1 MLVESAILKPVQQE
15 TVTDIIGVIVI
26 ADDVATSIDVLA
38 WVDVACRNLIL
49 AKRYLGLV
57 WACSFGAL

>member
-26 ADDVATSIDVLA
+26 ADDVATSIDGVG
-38 WVDVACRNLIL
+38 
-49 AKRYLGLV
+49 LGG
-57 WACSFGAL
+57 CSV

>member
-26 ADDVATSIDVLA
+26 ADDVATSIDGVGLGGCS
-38 WVDVACRNLIL
+38 CRNLIL